1 MNRASRQMASLL
13 RISMSVIKNAV
24 LLLLLVVASMMV
36 QSERPRA
43 MNSVVDAQGGANQ
56 MPDQKCRRE
65 SAGNND
71 SERAA
76 RYDQCMARKKK

>member
-1 MNRASRQMASLL
+1 
-13 RISMSVIKNAV
+13 MSAIKNIV
-24 LLLLLVVASMMV
+24 LLLLLVAGGMTV

-43 MNSVVDAQGGANQ
+43 MNSVVDANGGANQ
-56 MPDQKCRRE
+56 MPNEKCRRE

-76 RYDQCMARKKK
+76 RYDQCMARNRK